1 MKRRGAKPETAEGTV
16 PAQRRRGGKATP
28 FRPPAGSP
36 KPGGARG
43 KAGPGA
49 REGTEEHSKASPGD
63 AKALLGR
70 AAPAVQSEKLHKLL
84 AQAGL
89 GSRREIEEWIAA
101 GRVSVNGEPAH
112 TGQRIAQGDR
122 VKVNG
127 RLVQLRFSA
136 RLPRVLIYHKPEG
149 EIVSRDDP
157 ESRSSVF
164 DKLPKLRG
172 SRWIAV
178 GRLDLN
184 TSGLLLLTTSGELAN
199 RMMHP
204 RFGLERE
211 YAVRIVGLLSDEQRQ
226 RLLDGVELEDGPAR
240 LGLVEDAGGEGSN
253 HWYRIVLSEGR
264 NREVRRIFEA
274 LGMTVSRLIRTRFGP
289 VALPRKLKRGM
300 HADLEEPEVQALL
313 ASLSM
318 PGAGPATAPSEHAA
332 RTPARAAPP
341 RAPRARPGKPR

>member
-1 MKRRGAKPETAEGTV
+1 VKRRVAKPETAEGAA

-36 KPGGARG
+36 KPGGVRG
-43 KAGPGA
+43 KARPGA
-49 REGTEEHSKASPGD
+49 GD
-63 AKALLGR
+63 APEGIEERSKGSPRDARVVPSR
-70 AAPAVQSEKLHKLL
+70 AAPAVKSEKLHKLL

-101 GRVSVNGEPAH
+101 GRVSVNSEPAH
-112 TGQRIAQGDR
+112 TGQRVAPGDR

-127 RLVQLRFSA
+127 RLVQLRFAA

-157 ESRSSVF
+157 EGRPSVF
-164 DKLPKLRG
+164 DKLPRLRG

-211 YAVRIVGLLSDEQRQ
+211 YAVRIVGVLSDEQRR

-289 VALPRKLKRGM
+289 VTLPRKLKRGM

-313 ASLSM
+313 ASLSISAPAGT
-318 PGAGPATAPSEHAA
+318 PG
-332 RTPARAAPP
+332 P
-341 RAPRARPGKPR
+341 RPRKPR

>member
-1 MKRRGAKPETAEGTV
+1 VKRRGPQPGTAEDA
-16 PAQRRRGGKATP
+16 AQAHRRRGGKATP
-28 FRPPAGSP
+28 FRPPAGSAES
-36 KPGGARG
+36 GSARRGAGEGAKDAGKRTERG
-43 KAGPGA
+43 AKGAAG
-49 REGTEEHSKASPGD
+49 RQ
-63 AKALLGR
+63 
-70 AAPAVQSEKLHKLL
+70 APAVRPEKLHKLL

-112 TGQRIAQGDR
+112 TGQRVGPRDR

-127 RLVQLRFSA
+127 RLVQLRLAA

-157 ESRSSVF
+157 EGRPSVF
-164 DKLPKLRG
+164 DRLPRLRG

-204 RFGLERE
+204 RFGLQRE
-211 YAVRIVGLLSDEQRQ
+211 YAVRIFGVLADEQRR
-226 RLLDGVELEDGPAR
+226 RLLEGVMLDDGPAR
-240 LGLVEDAGGEGSN
+240 LELVEDAGGEGSN
-253 HWYRIVLSEGR
+253 RWYRIVLSEGR
-264 NREVRRIFEA
+264 NREVRRMFEA
-274 LGMTVSRLIRTRFGP
+274 VAMTVSRLIRTRFGP

-300 HADLEEPEVQALL
+300 HADLDETAVRALL
-313 ASLSM
+313 ASLSIPAVGSAPDEVPSRVPRPL
-318 PGAGPATAPSEHAA
+318 PG
-332 RTPARAAPP
+332 R
-341 RAPRARPGKPR
+341 RARPRRPAGTRSRRPV